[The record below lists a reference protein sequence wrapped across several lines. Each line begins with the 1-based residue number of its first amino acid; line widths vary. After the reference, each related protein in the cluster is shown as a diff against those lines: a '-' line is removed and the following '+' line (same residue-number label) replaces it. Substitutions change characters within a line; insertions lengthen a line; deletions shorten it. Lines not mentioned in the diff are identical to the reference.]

1 MTPPSSPRAGRSTV
15 STAGEPRTDLSRFS
29 TPSAK
34 ALMEWADSARRGPDV
49 LTLRR
54 TLVAT
59 LPRIEAEAAESRP
72 SVTERPVWLIAV
84 IEEHTFD
91 SSRGGRCSCGEWPAG
106 GERYH
111 TEHLASKIAAASPA
125 GPEAVPQSETP
136 AIVQHHEHWRFFASH
151 PLPWELSDTSAG
163 FAIEDANHEVLWRF
177 DHYDRGDVERF
188 VSSLNDVVS
197 VEEGPYIRGYNRG
210 WDDAKDDSGAVPQSE
225 REGLDVEMTEMGGDI
240 PTEATIGANQARA
253 ALSSPAH
260 PDEPPKEKS

>member
-1 MTPPSSPRAGRSTV
+1 
-15 STAGEPRTDLSRFS
+15 
-29 TPSAK
+29 
-34 ALMEWADSARRGPDV
+34 
-49 LTLRR
+49 
-54 TLVAT
+54 
-59 LPRIEAEAAESRP
+59 
-72 SVTERPVWLIAV
+72 
-84 IEEHTFD
+84 
-91 SSRGGRCSCGEWPAG
+91 
-106 GERYH
+106 
-111 TEHLASKIAAASPA
+111 
-125 GPEAVPQSETP
+125 
-136 AIVQHHEHWRFFASH
+136 
-151 PLPWELSDTSAG
+151 
-163 FAIEDANHEVLWRF
+163 VLWRF

>member
-1 MTPPSSPRAGRSTV
+1 MTQQPCSTV
-15 STAGEPRTDLSRFS
+15 SAAGEPRTDLSRFS

-72 SVTERPVWLIAV
+72 SVTERPDWLIAV

-125 GPEAVPQSETP
+125 GPGIRNRLLASRFDPSVSLDELIGAGPEAVPQSEPEGLRAALERLLHSEYYTGDLN
-136 AIVQHHEHWRFFASH
+136 AEEMQGFA
-151 PLPWELSDTSAG
+151 
-163 FAIEDANHEVLWRF
+163 FAIERVRE
-177 DHYDRGDVERF
+177 DVRA
-188 VSSLNDVVS
+188 DPQDTQ
-197 VEEGPYIRGYNRG
+197 EE
-210 WDDAKDDSGAVPQSE
+210 AK
-225 REGLDVEMTEMGGDI
+225 
-240 PTEATIGANQARA
+240 
-253 ALSSPAH
+253 
-260 PDEPPKEKS
+260 